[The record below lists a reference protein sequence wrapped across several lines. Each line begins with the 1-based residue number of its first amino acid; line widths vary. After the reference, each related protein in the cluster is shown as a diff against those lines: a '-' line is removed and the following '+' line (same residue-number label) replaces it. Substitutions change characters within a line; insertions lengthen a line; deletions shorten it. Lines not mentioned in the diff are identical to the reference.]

1 MLYYNHKEKRKG
13 DKKMTVKE
21 LMEWLATQDENGK
34 IVLCDWED
42 EVAVRVFSNKRMK
55 QLKWETKEE
64 D

>member
-1 MLYYNHKEKRKG
+1 
-13 DKKMTVKE
+13 MTVKE
-21 LMEWLATQDENGK
+21 LMKWLATQDENGK

-42 EVAVRVFSNKRMK
+42 EVAIRVFSNKRMK